1 MTYKISEISDI
12 IGGGTPKT
20 TVPCY
25 WNGDIP
31 WISVKDIREGSKY
44 VEKTEKSIT
53 EEGLKNSSTKLL
65 SENDIVISAR
75 GTVGEIAMIK
85 KTMAFNQSCFG
96 IHPHATLVDPDYLF
110 YFLKNAVR
118 ILKKAANGSVFDT
131 ITSHIFGEISID
143 LPSLDEQKAVSRLL
157 SDLDDKITQNNKI
170 NDNLSKQAEA
180 IFEAAFA
187 DSMYGDKKI
196 SDFILPKR
204 GKSLL
209 SKDATA
215 GDVPVV
221 AGGLE
226 PATFHNAANTVA
238 PVITISASGANAGFV
253 RLWNVPVWSSDS
265 SFIDK
270 TMTDI
275 VYFWYLALKTRQD
288 EIYGAQT
295 GSAQPHVYPQNVSSL
310 PIGELDQVKAKEVNS
325 LLTPLFEK
333 IGENE
338 LENQK
343 LASLRDSLL
352 PRLLSGEI
360 NPAE

>member
-170 NDNLSKQAEA
+170 NDNLSK
-180 IFEAAFA
+180 
-187 DSMYGDKKI
+187 
-196 SDFILPKR
+196 R
-204 GKSLL
+204 
-209 SKDATA
+209 
-215 GDVPVV
+215 
-221 AGGLE
+221 
-226 PATFHNAANTVA
+226 TFY
-238 PVITISASGANAGFV
+238 SAGFISPLSNRGSNESL
-253 RLWNVPVWSSDS
+253 RLASFWFSS
-265 SFIDK
+265 SFSPI
-270 TMTDI
+270 
-275 VYFWYLALKTRQD
+275 FSNR
-288 EIYGAQT
+288 G
-295 GSAQPHVYPQNVSSL
+295 VSR
-310 PIGELDQVKAKEVNS
+310 
-325 LLTPLFEK
+325 LLTSF
-333 IGENE
+333 
-338 LENQK
+338 
-343 LASLRDSLL
+343 AFT
-352 PRLLSGEI
+352 
-360 NPAE
+360 

>member
-31 WISVKDIREGSKY
+31 WISVKDIRGGSKY

-157 SDLDDKITQNNKI
+157 SGLDDKITQNNKI
-170 NDNLSKQAEA
+170 NDNLSK
-180 IFEAAFA
+180 
-187 DSMYGDKKI
+187 SYR
-196 SDFILPKR
+196 LPLS
-204 GKSLL
+204 SLGIRPSL
-209 SKDATA
+209 
-215 GDVPVV
+215 V
-221 AGGLE
+221 
-226 PATFHNAANTVA
+226 
-238 PVITISASGANAGFV
+238 
-253 RLWNVPVWSSDS
+253 SDS
-265 SFIDK
+265 VRFSLSRARICSN
-270 TMTDI
+270 I
-275 VYFWYLALKTRQD
+275 GATRRL
-288 EIYGAQT
+288 
-295 GSAQPHVYPQNVSSL
+295 NSS
-310 PIGELDQVKAKEVNS
+310 S
-325 LLTPLFEK
+325 
-333 IGENE
+333 
-338 LENQK
+338 
-343 LASLRDSLL
+343 
-352 PRLLSGEI
+352 SG
-360 NPAE
+360 